1 VVELVDSQYR
11 STKKGIKQRKEE
23 ESTANLI
30 FQKRKGVDVAGDQT
44 GKGFGIHTPG
54 IKCPD
59 AEIGPDKKEEVG
71 AKTKTDD
78 LYYFRFYFSDS
89 KEGNKQNREQKTA
102 PGKEKDAGVAQ
113 EQVGGS

>member
-1 VVELVDSQYR
+1 MIDSQYR
-11 STKKGIKQRKEE
+11 CAKKGIKQRKEE
-23 ESTANLI
+23 ESTANLV
-30 FQKRKGVDVAGDQT
+30 FQERKSVDVAGNKT

-89 KEGNKQNREQKTA
+89 KE
-102 PGKEKDAGVAQ
+102 
-113 EQVGGS
+113 